1 MKSGK
6 VSRSLI
12 GLVVVLILAG
22 LIWPGAADRVLPGA
36 GAGFASIRSTLG
48 LNAFLPDY
56 ASAPAGGPVAQ
67 APAAQAPATPQ
78 GQRGGGRGG
87 AGAGRPPAPVVLDT
101 ATKGPVAVVVEA
113 VGAVQPIATVA
124 LKSRVDAQVQ
134 EIRVADGAVVQ
145 AGDVIAI
152 LDSRQIQAQIKQ
164 AEASLARN
172 STTLEQ
178 ARRDVGRFEELVER
192 ASGTKVNLD
201 NARTQVAAAQALIMG
216 DQAQIEN
223 LKVQLSYYTIIAP
236 ISGRIGSVGVKAG
249 NIIRAG
255 DNNPTGTL
263 GTIIQIKPIYVAF
276 SIPQR
281 LLPDLRE
288 SVKADTSI
296 VEAIPQGAKTAAKGK
311 IAFVENTID
320 IATGTVIVR
329 ARFENA
335 DEFLWP
341 GQLCNLRITLRTEDN
356 VVSIPRNATQAGQVG
371 SFVYVIEKGVARVQ
385 QVSIGRTQDGR
396 DVVTEGLKGGES
408 IVVEGALGLING
420 ARVEPRP
427 STAKRAS

>member
-1 MKSGK
+1 MKLGK

-12 GLVVVLILAG
+12 GLVAIVLLAG
-22 LIWPGAADRVLPGA
+22 LIWPGLVDRLLPGS
-36 GAGFASIRSTLG
+36 GAGFASMRSTLG
-48 LNAFLPDY
+48 LNALLPDY
-56 ASAPAGGPVAQ
+56 NSTPAVGPTSVAQ
-67 APAAQAPATPQ
+67 APAPQ
-78 GQRGGGRGG
+78 GQRGGGAGRGG
-87 AGAGRPPAPVVLDT
+87 AGAGRPPAPVVLDA
-101 ATKGPVAVVVEA
+101 ATKGPVSVVVEA

-134 EIRVADGAVVQ
+134 EIRVADGAVVE

-172 STTLEQ
+172 MTTLEQ

-192 ASGTKVNLD
+192 ASGTRLNLD
-201 NARTQVAAAQALIMG
+201 NARTQVAATQALVMG

-223 LKVQLSYYTIIAP
+223 LKVQLSYYTIRAP
-236 ISGRIGSVGVKAG
+236 INGRIGSVGVKAG

-281 LLPDLRE
+281 LLPDLQD
-288 SVKADTSI
+288 SVKADASV
-296 VEAIPQGAKTAAKGK
+296 VEATPQGARTSAKGK
-311 IAFVENTID
+311 IAFVDNTID
-320 IATGTVIVR
+320 ITTGTVIVR
-329 ARFENA
+329 ARFDNA

-356 VVSIPRNATQAGQVG
+356 VVTIPRNATQAGQVG
-371 SFVYVIEKGVARVQ
+371 SFVYVIENGVARVQ
-385 QVSIGRTQDGR
+385 PVIVGRTQDGR
-396 DVVTEGLKGGES
+396 DIVTEGLKGGES
-408 IVVEGALGLING
+408 IVVEGALGLVNG

-427 STAKRAS
+427 AAVKRDS

>member
-56 ASAPAGGPVAQ
+56 ASAPAGGSVAQ
-67 APAAQAPATPQ
+67 TPAAPQ
-78 GQRGGGRGG
+78 GQRGGGGRGG
-87 AGAGRPPAPVVLDT
+87 SGAGRPPAPVVLDT

-145 AGDVIAI
+145 AGDVIAV

-172 STTLEQ
+172 MTTLEQ
-178 ARRDVGRFEELVER
+178 ARRDVGRFEELVAR
-192 ASGTKVNLD
+192 ASGTQVNLD

-223 LKVQLSYYTIIAP
+223 LKVQLSFYTIRAP
-236 ISGRIGSVGVKAG
+236 INGRIGSVGVKAG

-288 SVKADTSI
+288 SVTADVSL
-296 VEAIPQGAKTAAKGK
+296 VEATPQGARTSARGK
-311 IAFVENTID
+311 IAFVDNTID

-385 QVSIGRTQDGR
+385 QVRIGRTQEGR
-396 DVVTEGLKGGES
+396 DIVTEGLKGGES
-408 IVVEGALGLING
+408 IVVEGALGLVNG

-427 STAKRAS
+427 AATKRDI

>member
-12 GLVVVLILAG
+12 GIVAILILVG
-22 LIWPGAADRVLPGA
+22 LVWPGAADRLLPGS
-36 GAGFASIRSTLG
+36 GAGFASIRTTLG
-48 LNAFLPDY
+48 LNAFLPEY
-56 ASAPAGGPVAQ
+56 ASAPAAGPV
-67 APAAQAPATPQ
+67 AQAPATPQ

-87 AGAGRPPAPVVLDT
+87 SGAGRPPAPVVLDT

-172 STTLEQ
+172 TTTLEQ

-223 LKVQLSYYTIIAP
+223 LKVQLSYYTIVAP

>member
-6 VSRSLI
+6 VGWSLI
-12 GLVVVLILAG
+12 GFVVILLLAG
-22 LIWPGAADRVLPGA
+22 LAWPGSADRVLPGSA
-36 GAGFASIRSTLG
+36 SGFASLRSMLG
-48 LNAFLPDY
+48 LNAFLPEY
-56 ASAPAGGPVAQ
+56 NSTPAVAQ
-67 APAAQAPATPQ
+67 APAPAQN
-78 GQRGGGRGG
+78 QRAGAGGGRGG
-87 AGAGRPPAPVVLDT
+87 GGAGRPPTPVVLDS

-113 VGAVQPIATVA
+113 VGAVQPVATVA

-134 EIRVADGAVVQ
+134 EIRVADGAVVE
-145 AGDVIAI
+145 AGDVIAV

-172 STTLEQ
+172 RTTLEQ
-178 ARRDVGRFEELVER
+178 ASRDVGRFEELVAR
-192 ASGTKVNLD
+192 ASGTKLNLD

-223 LKVQLSYYTIIAP
+223 LKVQLSYYTIRAP
-236 ISGRIGSVGVKAG
+236 INGRIGSVGVKAG

-263 GTIIQIKPIYVAF
+263 GTIVQTKPIYVAF

-281 LLPDLRE
+281 LLPDLRD
-288 SVKADTSI
+288 SVKADQSV
-296 VEAIPQGAKTAAKGK
+296 VEARPQGAQRAAKGK
-311 IAFVENTID
+311 IAFVDNTID
-320 IATGTVIVR
+320 ISTGTVIVR
-329 ARFENA
+329 ARFDNE

-341 GQLCNLRITLRTEDN
+341 GQLCNLRITLRVDDN

-371 SFVYVIEKGVARVQ
+371 SFVYVIENGAARVQ
-385 QVSIGRTQDGR
+385 PVTISRTQDGR

-408 IVVEGALGLING
+408 VVVEGALSLVNG

-427 STAKRAS
+427 AAGKRDS